1 MGARLNAAG
10 QVRKNCPRRGADGS
24 LEVGESTSF
33 SSRYRCPGTSVSVS
47 FTTFSIS
54 QLGIVFSVA
63 LQGPGFAQTQAA
75 LPPYGCGVPLA
86 DKRLLLFNCGD
97 YKKKGRV
104 SMYREISHLILY
116 SDLGPDSILVQ
127 LAGILQ
133 DWKRGANEDYLIQR
147 IYAQIKR
154 LLDLSTACGFDGNL
168 WQCYLTWVLMTNDNS
183 FTRTC
188 ERVGASEGSVNHFAE
203 NDFAVFHRLFHYDF
217 SQLEQ
222 DLGLDCFSILCDYR
236 AIPKRERTY
245 NRDVSLQVRTLRKA
259 LAKAADG
266 HEMFRLVTEYYKQYG
281 YGVFAMNRAFR
292 IQRTAAGLQFLPI
305 SNVDGVRLEDLLGYE
320 IQKKELRR
328 NTEAF
333 LSGKRANNVL
343 LYGDAGTGKS
353 TSVKA
358 LINEYYDR
366 GLRMIE
372 IYKHQFGE
380 LSHILAEVKNR
391 NYRFI
396 IFIDDLSFEE
406 NEVEYKFLKAV
417 IEGGVE
423 TRPENVLIYA
433 TSNRRHLIRETWND
447 RQDMEHHGDIHRSDT
462 MEEKLSLAARFGVS
476 INYNAPSPKEFQAI
490 VLALAERQGIRMDEK
505 ELLAKANTWEVRHGG
520 FSGRT
525 AQQFIQYLEG
535 QEV

>member
-1 MGARLNAAG
+1 MNR
-10 QVRKNCPRRGADGS
+10 
-24 LEVGESTSF
+24 
-33 SSRYRCPGTSVSVS
+33 
-47 FTTFSIS
+47 I
-54 QLGIVFSVA
+54 
-63 LQGPGFAQTQAA
+63 
-75 LPPYGCGVPLA
+75 LP
-86 DKRLLLFNCGD
+86 
-97 YKKKGRV
+97 
-104 SMYREISHLILY
+104 HLILY
-116 SDLGPDSILVQ
+116 SDLGRDSILVRLAEIVRDCKNGGATEQ
-127 LAGILQ
+127 LLQ
-133 DWKRGANEDYLIQR
+133 RT
-147 IYAQIKR
+147 YAQVKR
-154 LLDLSTACGFDGNL
+154 LLDLSTVCGFDENL
-168 WQCYLTWVLMTNDNS
+168 WQCYLTWILMTNDNS

-188 ERVGASEGSVNHFAE
+188 ERVGASEGSVNSFAE
-203 NDFAVFHRLFHYDF
+203 NDFSAFHRLFHYDF
-217 SQLEQ
+217 SSLEQ
-222 DLGLDCFSILCDYR
+222 YLVTDCFSILCDYH

-259 LAKAADG
+259 LAEAPDG
-266 HEMFRLVTEYYKQYG
+266 HAMFELMTEYYKQYG

-292 IQRTAAGLQFLPI
+292 IQRNEAGLEFLPI

-320 IQKKELRR
+320 NQKRELRR
-328 NTEAF
+328 NTESF
-333 LSGKRANNVL
+333 LAGKHANNVL

-358 LINEYYDR
+358 LINEYYDQ

-380 LSHILAEVKNR
+380 LSHILGAVKNR

-447 RQDMEHHGDIHRSDT
+447 RQDMEHNGDIHRSDT

-476 INYNAPSPKEFQAI
+476 INYNTPTPKEFHAI
-490 VLALAERQGIRMDEK
+490 VRALAERQGIQMDEK
-505 ELLAKANTWEVRHGG
+505 ELQIKANAWEVRHGG

-525 AQQFIQYLEG
+525 AQQFIHYLEG
-535 QEV
+535 LEE